1 MPNLIPQP
9 ASVTLAE
16 GTFSLTEAAVISV
29 PADSTEIAAIG
40 QFLAD
45 RLNPSTGFDIR
56 VQTGAVPAG
65 SIALTLGGDP
75 ALGEE
80 GYLLTITPKRV
91 LLTANQPA
99 GLFWGVQTLRQ
110 LLPPAIESTAP
121 QPGPWLIPAG
131 EIRDT
136 PRFVWRGVMLDV
148 SRHFFGVDEV
158 KRMMDL
164 AAAYKI
170 NRFHLHL
177 SDDQGWRL
185 EIKSWPNLAEHGGST
200 EVGGGPGGYYTQAE
214 YADLVAY
221 AQARYMMLIPELDMP
236 GHTNAALAA
245 YPELNCDGN
254 APERYTGTKVGFSS
268 LCVGK
273 GLTYEFLDD
282 VIAEIAALTPGPY
295 LHIGGDEAAATAPED
310 YKRFIEQVQKIVA
323 SHGKQ
328 MIGWEET
335 AQANLNP
342 DVVVQLWHT
351 LMAQALVEQGVKV
364 ILSPASMT
372 YLDMKYDAATPLG
385 LDWAGLIEVETGY
398 SWEPT
403 KILAGIAEEN
413 VLGIEA
419 PLWTETITNMEEV
432 EFMVFPR
439 LPGYAEIGWSPAEGR
454 NWEAYRLRLAAH
466 GPRFEAMAIHFY
478 RSPQVPWE

>member
-1 MPNLIPQP
+1 MPNLIPRP
-9 ASVTLAE
+9 ASITLTE
-16 GTFSLTEAAVISV
+16 GTFSLTEATVISV
-29 PADSTEIAAIG
+29 PADSAEMAAIG

-45 RLNPSTGFDIR
+45 KLSPSTGFDIQ
-56 VQTGAVPAG
+56 VHTDSAPG
-65 SIALTLGGDP
+65 SISLALADDSSLGDEGYALTVTP
-75 ALGEE
+75 E
-80 GYLLTITPKRV
+80 GVT
-91 LLTANQPA
+91 LTAYQPA

-110 LLPPAIESTAP
+110 LLPPAIESATP

-136 PRFVWRGVMLDV
+136 PRFAWRGVMLDV
-148 SRHFFGVDEV
+148 SRHFFSVDEV

-164 AAAYKI
+164 AVAYKI

-185 EIKSWPNLAEHGGST
+185 EIKSWPKLAEYGGSL

-214 YADLVAY
+214 YTDLIAY
-221 AQARYMMLIPELDMP
+221 AQARYLLVIPEVDMP

-245 YPELNCDGN
+245 YPELNCDGK
-254 APERYTGTKVGFSS
+254 APDLYTGTKVGFSS
-268 LCVGK
+268 LCVEK
-273 GLTYEFLDD
+273 GLTYEFLDE
-282 VIAEIAALTPGPY
+282 VIGEIAALTPGPY
-295 LHIGGDEAAATAPED
+295 LHIGGDEAAATATED
-310 YKRFIEQVQKIVA
+310 YKRFIEQVQEIVA

-335 AQANLNP
+335 AQANLRP
-342 DVVVQLWHT
+342 GVVVQLWHT

-372 YLDMKYDAATPLG
+372 YLDMKYDASTPLG

-398 SWEPT
+398 SWEPHNV
-403 KILAGIAEEN
+403 LPGIVEEN
-413 VLGIEA
+413 ILGVEA
-419 PLWTETITNMEEV
+419 PLWSETLEDIEDI

-454 NWEAYRLRLAAH
+454 GWEEYRLRLAAH

-478 RSPQVPWE
+478 RSPQIPWE